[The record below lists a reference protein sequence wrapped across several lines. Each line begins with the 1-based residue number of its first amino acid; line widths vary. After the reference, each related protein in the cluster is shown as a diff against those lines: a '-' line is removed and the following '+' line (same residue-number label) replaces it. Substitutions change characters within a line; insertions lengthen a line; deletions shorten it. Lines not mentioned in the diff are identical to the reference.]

1 MGNTIFLL
9 IKFTVLNEINGVTF
23 SLKIQYQSTPV
34 SLNHLPTFI
43 LQVFVFATQG
53 MSHSHAIISS
63 FQKIR
68 TYLGQ
73 KTS

>member
-1 MGNTIFLL
+1 M
-9 IKFTVLNEINGVTF
+9 KSMVVTF